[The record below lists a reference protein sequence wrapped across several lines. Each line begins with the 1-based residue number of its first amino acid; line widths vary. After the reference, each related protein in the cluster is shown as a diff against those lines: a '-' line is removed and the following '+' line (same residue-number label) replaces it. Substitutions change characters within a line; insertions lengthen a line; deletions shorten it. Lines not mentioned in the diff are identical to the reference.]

1 MTGRFI
7 GVSPTVNDEAAAL
20 GLLVARAAVY
30 ELARKE
36 DTAGLRRL
44 LCGSFGTD
52 DTADSSVIVAL
63 NLVVVVVAGLTEV
76 TLSCLGNE
84 FFRLTPAL
92 AACCCCGGAFLLAA

>member
-1 MTGRFI
+1 MIGRFI

-20 GLLVARAAVY
+20 GLAVARAVY

-52 DTADSSVIVAL
+52 NAADSSVIVAL
-63 NLVVVVVAGLTEV
+63 NLVVVVAGALTEV
-76 TLSCLGNE
+76 TLSCLGSE
-84 FFRLTPAL
+84 FFRLTPAM
-92 AACCCCGGAFLLAA
+92 AACCGGGAFLLA

>member
-1 MTGRFI
+1 MIGRFI
-7 GVSPTVNDEAAAL
+7 GVSPTVNDDEAAL
-20 GLLVARAAVY
+20 GLAVARAVY

-52 DTADSSVIVAL
+52 DTADSSVIVVL

-76 TLSCLGNE
+76 TLSCLGSE
-84 FFRLTPAL
+84 FFRLTPP
-92 AACCCCGGAFLLAA
+92 AAAACCCGGAFLLAA